1 MPCRTKWKRQT
12 QVGMELLAEAG
23 NYAAV
28 QRMLQTHPYWGAYM
42 SHAAAVRP
50 LTTSAGLDTASF
62 PRYSA
67 PVRAPVSSVFVP
79 GLLPNFPLPN
89 GAP

>member
-1 MPCRTKWKRQT
+1 M
-12 QVGMELLAEAG
+12 GLELLAEAG

-42 SHAAAVRP
+42 NHAARP
-50 LTTSAGLDTASF
+50 ITDPTTFL
-62 PRYSA
+62 RYGA
-67 PVRAPVSSVFVP
+67 PVRAPPTGGVFVP